1 MARLF
6 GAIIVMVAGA
16 TLSAAEKP
24 APPTGKAGSDITK
37 EQIKKWVADLDSDR
51 FFDREVATERLIAAG
66 ATAVEPVAEAVSSN
80 NLEVTTRGMYIL
92 QELALDVNSESAEV
106 ACAALEK
113 IAEFRGTTAA
123 RRAAATLAKLGEIRH
138 DRALDE
144 LKRLGANVGSYAPQ
158 FGIPMVGRR
167 SIEFG
172 EKWRGEDKDLARL
185 RWLRGVNDLIFQGP
199 QVNDQW
205 LKHVPKLTGL
215 SSLLIKRAS
224 VTDEGIKHLK
234 GMKGLQAIALM
245 YLDITDQSVQTLKEF
260 QGIGEVQIYGTGM
273 TPAGRDELARALV
286 GANVDYRQGGFLGVG
301 CPPGQQPCVIQRV
314 TANSAAEKAGM
325 MLEDVIDEYDGKKV
339 IDFEGLRAMI
349 AKNRPGDKVTIKIT
363 RNGQKL
369 TKELTLGEW

>member
-1 MARLF
+1 MARLLV
-6 GAIIVMVAGA
+6 ATVMIVAGGI
-16 TLSAAEKP
+16 LSAAEKP
-24 APPTGKAGSDITK
+24 APPAGKAGSDITQ
-37 EQIKKWVADLDSDR
+37 EQIKKWVTDLDSER

-66 ATAVEPVAEAVSSN
+66 TAAVEPVAEAVSSN

-92 QELALDVNSESAEV
+92 QELALDANSESAEV
-106 ACAALEK
+106 ACTALEK
-113 IAEFRGTTAA
+113 IAQFRGTTAA

-144 LKRLGANVGSYAPQ
+144 LKRLGANVGGHAPQ

-185 RWLRGVNDLIFQGP
+185 RWLRDVNDLIFQGP

-205 LKHVPKLTGL
+205 LKHVPKMTGL
-215 SSLLIKRAS
+215 SSLMIKRAS
-224 VTDEGIKHLK
+224 ITDEGIKHLK
-234 GMKGLQAIALM
+234 GMKGLQALSLM

-260 QGIGEVQIYGTGM
+260 QGIGDVIIYGTGM

-286 GANVDYRQGGFLGVG
+286 GTKVDYRQGGFLGVG
-301 CPPGQQPCVIQRV
+301 CLEGQQQCIIQRV
-314 TANSAAEKAGM
+314 TANSAAEKAGL
-325 MLEDVIDEYDGKKV
+325 MLEDVIYEYDSKKV
-339 IDFEGLRAMI
+339 TDFEGLRAMI
-349 AKNRPGDKVTIKIT
+349 AKNRPGDKVIIKII
-363 RNGQKL
+363 RNDQKL